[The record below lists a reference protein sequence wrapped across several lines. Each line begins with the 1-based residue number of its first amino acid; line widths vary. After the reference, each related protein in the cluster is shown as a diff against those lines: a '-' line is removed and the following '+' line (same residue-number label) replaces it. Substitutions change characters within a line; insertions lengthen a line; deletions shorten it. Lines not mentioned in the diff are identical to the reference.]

1 MRVATVIPAF
11 NEEKNLP
18 QVLNAI
24 KDCRDLTE
32 VIVVNDGSSD
42 RTSEVAK
49 EFGCKVIDLP
59 SNLGKGAAVMA
70 GVKITDAP
78 YIMLLDADLIGL
90 RPDHIRSLLEPI
102 EQGRAEMT
110 IGIFKSGR
118 TLTNLSQR
126 LTPFLNGQRV
136 IKRDIFQ
143 KLPVLD
149 VSRYGV
155 DLILSRYA
163 KKIGLKVARVELEE
177 ITQVMKEEKL
187 GFVPGL
193 IARLKMYWEVLLS
206 LNIKLP
212 PHP

>member
-49 EFGCKVIDLP
+49 GFGCKVIDLP

-70 GVKITDAP
+70 GVKATDAP

-90 RPDHIRSLLEPI
+90 RPDHIRSLLEPVK
-102 EQGRAEMT
+102 QGRAEMT

-118 TLTNLSQR
+118 ALTNLSQR

-149 VSRYGV
+149 ISRYGV
-155 DLILSRYA
+155 DLTISRYA
-163 KKIGLKVARVELEE
+163 KKTGIKVARVELED

-187 GFVPGL
+187 FRSWINRP
-193 IARLKMYWEVLLS
+193 LKDVLGSFTLS
-206 LNIKLP
+206 
-212 PHP
+212 